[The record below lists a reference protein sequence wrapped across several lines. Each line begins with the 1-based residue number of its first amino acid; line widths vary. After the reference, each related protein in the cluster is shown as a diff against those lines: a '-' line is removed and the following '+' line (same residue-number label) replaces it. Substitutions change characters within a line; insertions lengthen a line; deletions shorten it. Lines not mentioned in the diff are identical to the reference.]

1 MSILSEETFLESGS
15 YLRKISK
22 AEVRTHELRARLN
35 VQTFGVCLHQNSRD
49 TTRDL

>member
-1 MSILSEETFLESGS
+1 MSILSEVTLLESD
-15 YLRKISK
+15 LRKISK

-35 VQTFGVCLHQNSRD
+35 VQTFEVCLHQNSRD